1 MKESG
6 HCSEITQESLEVLNR
21 KVSIY
26 MNIYLKMILELMV
39 GFNGQ
44 GRTQGSLESF
54 NNYLKNLAI
63 KLDEMITQVCQSLW
77 CRQVVRELEL
87 SPGCP

>member
-1 MKESG
+1 
-6 HCSEITQESLEVLNR
+6 
-21 KVSIY
+21 